1 MGHLNQVQ
9 IIAGCPWCPT
19 DDGSGLLDR
28 DETKAL
34 MVKLFPG
41 MSDAEFDVAF
51 AKMDDDGSGEV
62 DFDEF
67 AAWWKAELK
76 EKGAELQARM
86 REVRE
91 QMKLKKM
98 AMQLY
103 NADPNE
109 DTSKLKANLAT
120 RAAKLQKETKEKV
133 RCSSSRSSRFVIS
146 RLRRAVGHLTSR
158 WLYRAHRQA
167 VVVREIESDDD
178 DDDDDDDTSSSDDGD
193 EELRARRARDREIQR
208 AKAQKTKSSGV
219 MDCPPPPYHY
229 YCSPD
234 RCCIDARAWL
244 WLLGCAY

>member
-1 MGHLNQVQ
+1 
-9 IIAGCPWCPT
+9 
-19 DDGSGLLDR
+19 
-28 DETKAL
+28 

-76 EKGAELQARM
+76 EKGAELEAQM
-86 REVRE
+86 RKVRE

-109 DTSKLKANLAT
+109 DVSKLKANLAA
-120 RAAKLQKETKEKV
+120 RAAKLKKDTQEKV
-133 RCSSSRSSRFVIS
+133 RCSYSRSRVVIS
-146 RLRRAVGHLTSR
+146 RLRCLTSHR
-158 WLYRAHRQA
+158 LYRVHRQA

-208 AKAQKTKSSGV
+208 AKAEKINKSSGV
-219 MDCPPPPYHY
+219 MNRP
-229 YCSPD
+229 
-234 RCCIDARAWL
+234 
-244 WLLGCAY
+244 